1 MMIDPDTARNL
12 ELVGN
17 MTHKKSTHSLFGTL
31 GHTWTAMAN
40 RLLRVNILSPIT
52 GVYGLTLLCGLLIL
66 LYCLQFK
73 VPLMLGSMLS
83 KVGAQT

>member
-17 MTHKKSTHSLFGTL
+17 MAHKKNTHSLFGTL

-52 GVYGLTLLCGLLIL
+52 GVYGLIPLCGLLIL
-66 LYCLQFK
+66 LCFY
-73 VPLMLGSMLS
+73 SS
-83 KVGAQT
+83 KCY